1 VQVGRGHLLEI
12 CGSAVA
18 HTGVVGGGRSS
29 RATILKSAAAAG
41 AAAAAGGGLLALRP
55 GPAFSA
61 PSASQD
67 VRILNFVLLLEYV
80 QAAFYGEARKHA
92 ALGSDIVEFAK
103 VVGGHEDQHVAAL
116 EQALGPKARKRP
128 TLHFGAATRNRQ
140 TFLAAAIK
148 LEDLGVAAYNGQ
160 AANLTPKT
168 LLTAAEIVSV
178 EARHAGWIRAIAGKL
193 PAVGATDKPVTGS
206 QAMTALAKTGFVA
219 GLHP

>member
-1 VQVGRGHLLEI
+1 M
-12 CGSAVA
+12 
-18 HTGVVGGGRSS
+18 
-29 RATILKSAAAAG
+29 AG
-41 AAAAAGGGLLALRP
+41 AIAATGGGLLALRP
-55 GPAFSA
+55 KLAFSA
-61 PSASQD
+61 PSPSQD
-67 VRILNFVLLLEYV
+67 ARILNFVLLLEYV
-80 QAAFYGEARKHA
+80 QAAFYAEARKHA
-92 ALGSDIVEFAK
+92 ALGSDVVDFAK

-116 EQALGPKARKRP
+116 EHALGAKARKRP
-128 TLHFGAATRNRQ
+128 TMRFGAATRTRQ

-193 PAVGATDKPVTGS
+193 PAVGPIDKPLTGS
-206 QAMTALAKTGFVA
+206 QAMSALAKTGFVA